1 MSKVLICAICNRRQV
16 VGLLSMNAWGTAH
29 GSPDAHACPDC
40 QQEHVDWRE
49 RLERAAESG

>member
-16 VGLLSMNAWGTAH
+16 VGLLSMNAWGTAK
-29 GSPDAHACPDC
+29 GSQDAHACPDC

-49 RLERAAESG
+49 RLERVAESD